1 MRTAVLIPCYNEA
14 KSIKTVVEDF
24 REHLPD
30 ADIYVYDN
38 NSTDGTDDIARR
50 AGAIVRYE
58 KRQGKGNVIRTMFRE
73 IEADCYI
80 MADGDNT
87 YPASFAPQL
96 MRYVEKGEA
105 DMVIGDRLSSSY
117 FRENKRRFHGFG
129 NRLVRSLVNHIFKAR
144 INDIMT
150 GARAFSR
157 DFVKSF
163 AVSSKG
169 FEIETE
175 MTIFALENNF
185 KILEIPIEYKDRDA
199 DNPSKLST
207 YSDGFKVIKTI
218 FRLMRDDKPGVF
230 FGTIGFLTI
239 VVGLALFIP
248 ILVEYFNTGEVPKY
262 PTLIVIT
269 AFWAIGTI
277 SIFSGVILSLVNT
290 RAKQEFERYMNLLY
304 ICDDRETGG
313 RESEDKDRKKKETD
327 SRQKGVWL
335 GWNE

>member
-117 FRENKRRFHGFG
+117 FRENKRRFHGLG